1 MAHVKTTSPPPI
13 TFGNPRN
20 GFLCIG
26 EEDDKKVLRKSEIQ
40 MSSGSASEL
49 RLFKDGGWE
58 LKSSDNDKG
67 SYIIQKGNG
76 ALNILSEGDINI
88 ECKGTF
94 GVKANDIILE
104 TTNCDDGDIVCNA
117 KHNFKVNALNY
128 AIISSTDVTIDA
140 KNKLISFSENMNY
153 IIGRFI
159 NFHESMSQIIPPTH
173 ARNVKKLTDTLDTNN
188 SYRQFDLKDQNL
200 KKEFEEERKRK
211 RKEAIERI
219 GPTFG

>member
-1 MAHVKTTSPPPI
+1 MAHVNTTSPPPI

-20 GFLCIG
+20 GFFQIG
-26 EEDDKKVLRKSEIQ
+26 EEDDPKVLRKSEIQ
-40 MSSGSASEL
+40 ASAGSACEL

-58 LKSSDNDKG
+58 LKSSDNEKG

-94 GVKANDIILE
+94 GVKANDIVLE
-104 TTNCDDGDIVCNA
+104 TTSCNDGDIVLNA

-128 AIISSTDVTIDA
+128 AIISGGDVTIDA
-140 KNKLISFSENMNY
+140 KSKLISYSENMNY
-153 IIGRFI
+153 VIGRLI
-159 NFHESMSQIIPPTH
+159 NLHEPQSKLIPPTMAKH
-173 ARNVKKLTDTLDTNN
+173 IKSLTDTLDTNN

-200 KKEFEEERKRK
+200 LEDVN
-211 RKEAIERI
+211 
-219 GPTFG
+219 GSTT